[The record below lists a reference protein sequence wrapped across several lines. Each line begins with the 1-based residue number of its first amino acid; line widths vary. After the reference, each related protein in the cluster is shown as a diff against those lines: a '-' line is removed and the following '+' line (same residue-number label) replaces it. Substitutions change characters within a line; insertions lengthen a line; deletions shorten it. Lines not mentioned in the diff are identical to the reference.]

1 MEESASLCQ
10 RFVVSKKA
18 SKLRPAAYIIT
29 SVTEAKIMETVELQ
43 PRPLY
48 GIGTVS
54 RLTGIKADTLRVWER
69 RYDLVASH
77 KTSSGRRQY
86 TRAGLEHLQLIAA
99 LLEGGARIGEIAS
112 AERKTL
118 ESLLRAGGR
127 QGSESIPTPRPRVV
141 FVGEALCRWLAD
153 HQGAISNVDA
163 LLAEESALKAS
174 SNFPDNLESTDTLVV
189 GGKCLNGLESTGIIR
204 LCDQLKPL
212 KVLVCYESLTD
223 SSVRALQDHSLV
235 ILNYP
240 LDAGELA
247 CHLNIALVEKHS
259 AAGATNIADLVNVRP
274 HIYSESELQGA
285 RLMKS
290 ALDCECPQHL
300 ADLIS
305 ALNRFESHSVGCST
319 ESWEDA
325 AVHACVYTYTA
336 QARWL
341 MEKALDTVIENRR
354 GELVDLKS
362 AKSG

>member
-1 MEESASLCQ
+1 MA
-10 RFVVSKKA
+10 
-18 SKLRPAAYIIT
+18 T
-29 SVTEAKIMETVELQ
+29 LQ
-43 PRPLY
+43 LHPRPLF

-118 ESLLRAGGR
+118 ESLLRAGGK
-127 QGSESIPTPRPRVV
+127 QGSESIPAAKARVV
-141 FVGEALCRWLAD
+141 FVGEELCRWLAD
-153 HQGAISNVDA
+153 HQGAVSNVDA
-163 LLAEESALKAS
+163 LLAEESALQAS
-174 SNFPDNLESTDTLVV
+174 SSFPDDLESIDTLVV
-189 GGKCLNGLESTGIIR
+189 GGNCLNGPESTAITR
-204 LCDQLKPL
+204 LCMQLKPV
-212 KVLVCYESLTD
+212 KVLLCYESLTE
-223 SSVRALQDHSLV
+223 SALRTLQDHSLV
-235 ILNYP
+235 IMNYP
-240 LDAGELA
+240 LEARELA
-247 CHLNIALVEKHS
+247 CHLNLALVERQS
-259 AAGATNIADLVNVRP
+259 AAGAANIADLVNVRDHMYTEP
-274 HIYSESELQGA
+274 DLRNA

-300 ADLIS
+300 VDLIS
-305 ALNRFESHSVGCST
+305 ALNRFEAYSVDCST

-341 MEKALDTVIENRR
+341 MEKALGTVIENRR
-354 GELVDLKS
+354 GELEDMES
-362 AKSG
+362 AKNS

>member
-1 MEESASLCQ
+1 MA
-10 RFVVSKKA
+10 
-18 SKLRPAAYIIT
+18 
-29 SVTEAKIMETVELQ
+29 TVQLQ

-118 ESLLRAGGR
+118 ESLLRAGGK
-127 QGSESIPTPRPRVV
+127 QGVDSIPTARPRVV
-141 FVGEALCRWLAD
+141 FVGEALCRWLAE
-153 HQGAISNVDA
+153 HQGVVSNVDA
-163 LLAEESALKAS
+163 LLAEESVLKPS
-174 SNFPDNLESTDTLVV
+174 SSFPDDLESIDTLVV
-189 GGKCLNGLESTGIIR
+189 GGNCLNGSESTGITR
-204 LCDQLKPL
+204 LCMQLRPQ
-212 KVLVCYESLTD
+212 KVLLCYESLTE
-223 SSVRALQDHSLV
+223 SSLRSLQDHSVV

-240 LDAGELA
+240 LEAGELA
-247 CHLNIALVEKHS
+247 CHLNLALVEKHS
-259 AAGATNIADLVNVRP
+259 AAGAANIADLVNVRA
-274 HIYSESELQGA
+274 HIYSEPELLDA

-300 ADLIS
+300 VDLIS
-305 ALNRFESHSVGCST
+305 ALNRFEAYSVDCST

-354 GELVDLKS
+354 GERADLES
-362 AKSG
+362 AINK

>member
-1 MEESASLCQ
+1 MA
-10 RFVVSKKA
+10 
-18 SKLRPAAYIIT
+18 
-29 SVTEAKIMETVELQ
+29 TVQLQ

-118 ESLLRAGGR
+118 ESLLRAGGK
-127 QGSESIPTPRPRVV
+127 QGSESIPTPKPRVV
-141 FVGEALCRWLAD
+141 FVGEALCRWLSD

-163 LLAEESALKAS
+163 LLAEESAVKACS
-174 SNFPDNLESTDTLVV
+174 SFPEDLESVDTLVV
-189 GGKCLNGLESTGIIR
+189 GGDCLNGLEATGIVR
-204 LCDQLKPL
+204 LCMQLKPL
-212 KVLVCYESLTD
+212 KVLLCYESLTE
-223 SSVRALQDHSLV
+223 SSLRTLQDHAV
-235 ILNYP
+235 VVLNYP
-240 LDAGELA
+240 LEVGELA
-247 CHLNIALVEKHS
+247 CHLNLALVEKHS
-259 AAGATNIADLVNVRP
+259 AVGAANIADLVNIRP
-274 HIYSESELQGA
+274 HIYSEPELHDA

-290 ALDCECPQHL
+290 SLDCECPQHL
-300 ADLIS
+300 VDLIT
-305 ALNRFESHSVGCST
+305 ALNRFEAYSVDCST
-319 ESWEDA
+319 ESWDDA
-325 AVHACVYTYTA
+325 AVHACLYTYTA

-354 GELVDLKS
+354 GELAGLES
-362 AKSG
+362 AKNR